1 MRFHSEKFTFIF
13 IISCLVFGGCRK
25 GDWSTDPPPPE
36 KITATNK
43 VRSELGIR
51 QIKENWSFYGRRSG
65 KESWKD
71 ENGNGCKDVIYDK
84 NYETILSE
92 ADYYYSG
99 RSFPTPDPDTFL
111 DTSLVGEML
120 QIVYDYRIKR
130 FGIVVSTDNEEI
142 QPMEDKL
149 RDTKPYISD
158 FSVAING
165 FMGRTNKD
173 TLEVAD
179 KILKMWGLERL

>member
-1 MRFHSEKFTFIF
+1 MKHNNQKYI
-13 IISCLVFGGCRK
+13 LVFLTICMVFSGCRK
-25 GDWSTDPPPPE
+25 SDWSTDPPPAE
-36 KITATNK
+36 KIAATNK

-51 QIKENWSFYGRRSG
+51 QIKENWIFYGRRSG
-65 KESWKD
+65 NEGWKD
-71 ENGNGCKDVIYDK
+71 ENGNSCKDVMYDK
-84 NYETILSE
+84 NYEKILSE

-99 RSFPTPDPDTFL
+99 RLFPTPDPDTFL
-111 DTSLVGEML
+111 DTSLVDENL

-130 FGIVVSTDNEEI
+130 FGIVVATDNEDI
-142 QPMEDKL
+142 QSMEDKL
-149 RDTKPYISD
+149 SDTTPD
-158 FSVAING
+158 NVAING